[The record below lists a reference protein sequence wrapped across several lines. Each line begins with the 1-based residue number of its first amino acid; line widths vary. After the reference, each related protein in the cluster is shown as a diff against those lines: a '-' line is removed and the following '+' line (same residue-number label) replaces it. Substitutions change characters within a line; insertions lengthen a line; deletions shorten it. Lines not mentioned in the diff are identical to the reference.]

1 MQYPTNRNAV
11 EQGRA
16 RLLAGLELQFPF
28 GNLCATLLK
37 ESCAYKYKL
46 IPGRVNT
53 SRPGISV
60 CYR

>member
-1 MQYPTNRNAV
+1 MQYPTNRNEL

-53 SRPGISV
+53 SNV
-60 CYR
+60 C